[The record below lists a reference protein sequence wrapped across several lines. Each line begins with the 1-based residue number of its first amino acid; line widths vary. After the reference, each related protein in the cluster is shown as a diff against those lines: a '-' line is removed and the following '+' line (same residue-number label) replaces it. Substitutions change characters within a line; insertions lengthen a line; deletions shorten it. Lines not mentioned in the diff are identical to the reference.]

1 VSKTG
6 FVEVDSNRY
15 SVPSRNSG
23 KSVTVALY
31 PEKIEVIANSHPVAS
46 HRRSFAK
53 KQTIE
58 HPTHRTDLL
67 EITPAYKLKRMYLLM
82 TRMNADIARFIQNGE
97 RDGHDPL
104 KAAHILFR
112 LLIQF
117 GKPCLLSAVRE
128 AIGQK
133 AVRPDVVA
141 AILSKPTSSPAC
153 PVTPHN
159 GSLLAIS
166 YEERNLTCYDPII

>member
-1 VSKTG
+1 M
-6 FVEVDSNRY
+6 
-15 SVPSRNSG
+15 
-23 KSVTVALY
+23 
-31 PEKIEVIANSHPVAS
+31 NSHPVAS
-46 HRRSFAK
+46 HRRSFVK

-67 EITPAYKLKRMYLLM
+67 EITPAYKLQRIYLLM
-82 TRMNADIARFIQNGE
+82 TGMHTDIARFIRNGE
-97 RDGHDPL
+97 QYGHDSL
-104 KAAHILFR
+104 KAVHILFR

-117 GKPCLLSAVRE
+117 GKPCLLSAIRE
-128 AIGQK
+128 AMSQK

-141 AILSKPTSSPAC
+141 AILAKPTSSPVC

-166 YEERNLTCYDPII
+166 Y